1 MSVDVCRI
9 RSHAAMAC
17 RGALCL
23 LLVLNVSH
31 ARAEGWLGSLRNA
44 VRSSPPPSEAAP
56 SQPAP
61 PDNARRRVDEHDDHH
76 HHFHYGDGGSSY
88 EYDDGITSF
97 YMLGGLFAAAAVTSP
112 FWGPHKGLGDDFET
126 EYLFPR
132 FPYDHGPGYMTFDG
146 WSPGGQ
152 EPGSPDLQC
161 GIPRERRWAA
171 RLRAE
176 YADSFDDLDRIGGHL
191 LLSTASRWGI
201 DTEMH
206 FLEETLAGG
215 ARDELWIGDC
225 NLVYRF
231 AQNEQMQWRTGIGFN
246 WLDDPS
252 KTDFGFNFTYGLDWF
267 PAKPWVISA
276 TLDWGNLG
284 RAEQFRFRMTNG
296 LILHGIE
303 TYIGY
308 EYYDLDESQTNNF
321 IAGVRI
327 WF

>member
-1 MSVDVCRI
+1 MSVGICRI
-9 RSHAAMAC
+9 RSHAATAC

-23 LLVLNVSH
+23 LLILNVSH

-44 VRSSPPPSEAAP
+44 VRSSPPPSE
-56 SQPAP
+56 PAP
-61 PDNARRRVDEHDDHH
+61 PDNAHRPVDDHDHH
-76 HHFHYGDGGSSY
+76 HDHYGSGGSSHDCDDDTTSLY
-88 EYDDGITSF
+88 E
-97 YMLGGLFAAAAVTSP
+97 LGGLFAAAAVTSP
-112 FWGPHKGLGDDFET
+112 FWGPHKALGDDFEID
-126 EYLFPR
+126 YLFPR

-152 EPGSPDLQC
+152 EPGSPDLEC
-161 GIPRERRWAA
+161 GMPQERRWAA
-171 RLRAE
+171 RLSTE
-176 YADSFDDLDRIGGHL
+176 FADSFGDLDRIGGHL

-215 ARDELWIGDC
+215 ARDELWLGDC

-246 WLDDPS
+246 WLDDPNE
-252 KTDFGFNFTYGLDWF
+252 TDFGFNFTYGLDWF